1 MRRASILV
9 LLFAAAAILGHL
21 DPAHGQARP
30 GPDSIQVDK
39 DVVYINGGKVLMD
52 VARPTTPGPHP
63 AVVTIGGD
71 AFRTVTRSTHEA
83 LIRRLAGRGYVAAAI
98 DYRVGAR
105 RQFPAPLQD
114 VKAAVRFLRANA
126 ERFGIDPARIC
137 ALGESAGAPLALLAA
152 LTPGIADFDSGANRD
167 LPSALSC
174 VVALSAVSDFSRAY
188 TGSMIA
194 TESYPPLLGGEAT
207 HSQRAHALASPVN
220 WVTPQAPPLL
230 AVHASS
236 DEAVPSAQSETLA
249 ESYRAA
255 GAMVELVAV
264 KGSAHGLALLA
275 EPATDAHVLAFL
287 DRHLGLA
294 PPVTTVIVADHGA
307 RRQLVALDWPTGR
320 ELWTI
325 PNAGGHDVQPLPNG
339 NVLFTMGPEQKVVE
353 IDKDRKEV
361 WSYGGDEGLQHPI
374 SAERLANGHTLI
386 GDAVLGRVIEV
397 DRNRNIVWTYESGD
411 LARMRMRNVRRTAA
425 GTTLIANE
433 AAGTILEVDQAGQIV
448 WSYQTVGERRLPY
461 KARRLANGN
470 TLVTMTNPGELV
482 EVDRAGTI
490 VRTVGGATGA
500 LRLIW
505 CSGFDIL
512 PNGNVL
518 LSDYLGR
525 RLLEL
530 TPSGAVA
537 QEVRM
542 PSRTTASIAVV
553 R

>member
-1 MRRASILV
+1 MPRSSAV
-9 LLFAAAAILGHL
+9 LLLAAGAALIGNLGL
-21 DPAHGQARP
+21 AASRMQPASG
-30 GPDSIQVDK
+30 SIQIDK
-39 DVVYINGGKVLMD
+39 DVVYITGSKVMMD
-52 VARPTTPGPHP
+52 VARPNTPGPHP
-63 AVVTIGGD
+63 AVLTIGGD
-71 AFRTVTRSTHEA
+71 AFRTVARSTHET
-83 LIRRLAGRGYVAAAI
+83 LIRTLAGRGYVAAAV
-98 DYRVGAR
+98 DYRVGGR
-105 RQFPAPLQD
+105 SQFPVPLQD

-137 ALGESAGAPLALLAA
+137 ALGESAGAPLALLTA
-152 LTPGIADFDSGANRD
+152 LTPGVGDFDSGANRE

-174 VVALSAVSDFSRAY
+174 VVTLSAVSDFSRAY
-188 TGSMIA
+188 TGSTTA
-194 TESYPPLLGGEAT
+194 NESYPPLLGGDAT
-207 HSQRAHALASPVN
+207 HSRRAHALASPVN

-230 AVHASS
+230 AAHASA
-236 DEAVPSAQSETLA
+236 DKAVPSAQSETLA

-264 KGSAHGLALLA
+264 KGAAHGLALLA
-275 EPATDAHVLAFL
+275 DAATEARVLAFL
-287 DRHLGLA
+287 DRQLGLT

-307 RRQLVALDWPTGR
+307 RRQIVAMDWPSGR

-325 PNAGGHDVQPLPNG
+325 ANAGGHDVQPLPNG
-339 NVLFTMGPEQKVVE
+339 NVLFTMGPEKEVVE
-353 IDKDRKEV
+353 IDKERKDV
-361 WSYGGDEGLQHPI
+361 WSYGAADGLQHPI
-374 SAERLANGHTLI
+374 SAERLANGNTLI

-397 DRNRNIVWTYESGD
+397 DRNRNVVWTYESAD
-411 LARMRMRNVRRTAA
+411 LGRMRMRNVRRTAA

-433 AAGTILEVDQAGQIV
+433 AAGTILEVDKDGQTV

-490 VRTVGGATGA
+490 VRTVGGAAGA

-512 PNGNVL
+512 DNGNVL

-525 RLLEL
+525 RILEL
-530 TPSGAVA
+530 TSSGAVA
-537 QEVRM
+537 HEVRM